1 MKKYFTNIHKNKT
14 YNFIIR
20 LAIIIAT
27 YSYIYRQLFP
37 KDPGGKVKSYEEI
50 AHSFSDITNQP
61 YILVTGMWILV
72 LMIVNWGIES
82 LKWQFLINKIERVSF
97 IKSYEAVLSGISVS
111 VFTPNRVGEWFG
123 RVFILKKANPWKG
136 VFITI
141 VGSLAQLLTTI
152 IVGAVSLLIYI
163 PIYFQK
169 EEFYSNYWYYGILM
183 LAIVLI
189 TTLILFF
196 LNVTAIPGFLGKFIN
211 KRFVHFNEYLSV
223 ISTYT
228 TFELSTVLLLSFLRY
243 CVFALQFYLLLMI
256 FSVNIPLLHG
266 LMIISL
272 IFFIMTAIPTDT
284 LTALGIRGSVS
295 LYFIGEYFKN
305 FSEVTDNMNLGIFSA
320 SSALWVIN
328 LALPA
333 ILGTLFVFRLNFF
346 RKKK

>member
-1 MKKYFTNIHKNKT
+1 MKFFTNIHKNKT
-14 YNFIIR
+14 YNIIIR
-20 LAIIIAT
+20 LAIIFAT

-37 KDPGGKVKSYEEI
+37 KEEDGSVKSYEEI
-50 AHSFSDITNQP
+50 ARSFSDITDQP
-61 YILVTGMWILV
+61 YIIITLIWVVI

-82 LKWQFLINKIERVSF
+82 LKWQFLIHKIERISF
-97 IKSYEAVLSGISVS
+97 IKSFEAVLSGISVS

-141 VGSLAQLLTTI
+141 VGSLAQLLITI
-152 IVGAVSLLIYI
+152 IVGAISLLFYI
-163 PIYFQK
+163 PIYFSK
-169 EEFYSNYWYYGILM
+169 AEFYSNYWYYGIFM
-183 LAIVLI
+183 LAMVLI
-189 TTLILFF
+189 TTLIIFF
-196 LNVTAIPGFLGKFIN
+196 LNVTAIPNFLGKFFS
-211 KRFVHFNEYLSV
+211 KRFVHFNEYISV

-266 LMIISL
+266 LMVISM

-284 LTALGIRGSVS
+284 LTQLGIRGSVS

-305 FSEVTDNMNLGIFSA
+305 FAETSDNMNLGIFSA
-320 SSALWVIN
+320 SSSLWVIN
-328 LALPA
+328 LAIPA